1 MTYLN
6 FLILFVILP
15 SLLLGVLL
23 RRHLNR
29 RWWQCVGVLSVVALV
44 WTTPWDNYLVA
55 NKVWWYDKDLV
66 LNLIIGYV
74 PIEEYAFFVLQ
85 TIMTSLWMAG
95 VWVVVPAPERSRRA
109 WSPSLALILIGS
121 LMVLL
126 LAMRLSGERQY
137 NYLILEIGWLALLPL
152 SVQWLYGLDI
162 ILHHWRA
169 WLISVLLPTAWL
181 TSMDSIAIG
190 TGTWSISE
198 EQTIGL
204 KLGGLVPIEEA
215 IFFLITN
222 LLIVQGMI
230 LFYMPESWERAENLR
245 LGWVK
250 GARLIFD
257 EKLDKH
263 VD

>member
-95 VWVVVPAPERSRRA
+95 VWVVVPAPERSHRA

-121 LMVLL
+121 LTVPL
-126 LAMRLSGERQY
+126 LAMLLSGERQY

-230 LFYMPESWERAENLR
+230 LFYMPESWERAKNLR

-250 GARLIFD
+250 DTRLIFD
-257 EKLDKH
+257 EKLDKP